1 LPFGPIDCQIYLLAD
16 CGFGCFGASIS
27 IKENPRLVALA
38 NSDVIPASERGNK
51 VMPSKLAET
60 TRNFNP
66 MLAPGLSDEARKA
79 VKAAFDAMS
88 TWRTDIVND
97 NEKNLERVI
106 DKIAAAARALGWP
119 EEIADTTR
127 AQMQTINKM
136 QLQMMDY
143 MMDAWEGQLSSP
155 NSSSSILSKL
165 RSSPPL
171 SPAGSWPFAATSQ
184 MAGPFGVYMQIAQQ
198 WQKTWADAMASWIKT
213 GRPN

>member
-1 LPFGPIDCQIYLLAD
+1 
-16 CGFGCFGASIS
+16 
-27 IKENPRLVALA
+27 
-38 NSDVIPASERGNK
+38 
-51 VMPSKLAET
+51 MPSKLAEVT
-60 TRNFNP
+60 SRNFNP
-66 MLAPGLSDEARKA
+66 LLAL
-79 VKAAFDAMS
+79 S
-88 TWRTDIVND
+88 TWRTEIVNH

-106 DKIAAAARALGWP
+106 DKVAAAARALGWP

-136 QLQMMDY
+136 QLQMMDH

-184 MAGPFGVYMQIAQQ
+184 MADPFGVYMQIAQQ
-198 WQKTWADAMASWIKT
+198 WQKAWADAMAFWTKA

>member
-1 LPFGPIDCQIYLLAD
+1 L
-16 CGFGCFGASIS
+16 
-27 IKENPRLVALA
+27 KKNPRLVALA
-38 NSDVIPASERGNK
+38 KSDAIRASERGNK

-66 MLAPGLSDEARKA
+66 MLAPGLSDEALKA

-127 AQMQTINKM
+127 VQMQTINKM
-136 QLQMMDY
+136 QLQMMDH

-171 SPAGSWPFAATSQ
+171 SPAGSWPFAPTSQ
-184 MAGPFGVYMQIAQQ
+184 MASPFGVYMQIAQQ
-198 WQKTWADAMASWIKT
+198 WQKAWADAMASWIKT